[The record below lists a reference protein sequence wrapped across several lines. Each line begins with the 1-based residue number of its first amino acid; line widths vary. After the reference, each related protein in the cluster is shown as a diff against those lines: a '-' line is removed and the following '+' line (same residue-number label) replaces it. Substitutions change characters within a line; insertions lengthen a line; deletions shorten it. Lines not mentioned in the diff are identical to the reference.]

1 MNVAMKHGDGCS
13 DRSAQLGRWMGARA
27 WLAVLALPLWAL
39 TPGCAEPEVLAL
51 QHDVFEV
58 SGDVETSVTSGCDEL
73 PQDPGAAFGF
83 GLGTAPGI
91 RPVAYSISYEFNND
105 TASMSAGAVES
116 EPVRREYDAAFLSS
130 GAEDEFFVVLSD
142 DFGLRV
148 VNRGVPGGCGL
159 SN

>member
-1 MNVAMKHGDGCS
+1 M
-13 DRSAQLGRWMGARA
+13 
-27 WLAVLALPLWAL
+27 
-39 TPGCAEPEVLAL
+39 
-51 QHDVFEV
+51 
-58 SGDVETSVTSGCDEL
+58 
-73 PQDPGAAFGF
+73 
-83 GLGTAPGI
+83 
-91 RPVAYSISYEFNND
+91 AYSISYEFDND